1 MSKGERYMEGVK
13 FSKRPRLKNPYLVCA
28 WPGMGEVAFKA
39 AMYLIGQLK
48 AEEFAEIPP
57 EDFFYST
64 GSIVQEGILNV
75 PGFPYGKFYY
85 WKNPATKI
93 CARDIGA
100 SANSYGGGGSAN
112 FATKNGE
119 SAKHFGGNFG
129 GKAAGND
136 LIIFIS
142 NAQPD
147 LAKADDY
154 SKRIIYVARG
164 FKVKTIISFAAMPQA
179 IDHTQQSKVWF
190 TATSK
195 EIINILMKH
204 NFELL
209 SEGQI
214 SGMNGLFL
222 GIAKKEGFDGFCLLG
237 EIPLYTIQIEN
248 PKASYA
254 VLDALARIL
263 KIQINFNALIDEAHG
278 MEGEINK
285 LLDYLKL
292 GAPPGPIGEEDI
304 ERIKKS
310 LTQLTKLPLSVK
322 ENIERL
328 FTQAKADIS
337 KAKELKAELD
347 KWSVYKEYEDR
358 FLDLFKKKKEE
369 NN

>member
-1 MSKGERYMEGVK
+1 MEGVK
-13 FSKRPRLKNPYLVCA
+13 FSKRPKLKNPYLLCA

-39 AMYLIGQLK
+39 ATYLIEQLK

-57 EDFFYST
+57 EDFFYLT
-64 GSIVQEGILNV
+64 GSIVQEGILNT
-75 PGFPYGKFYY
+75 PEFPYSKFYY
-85 WKNPATKI
+85 WRNKT
-93 CARDIGA
+93 
-100 SANSYGGGGSAN
+100 
-112 FATKNGE
+112 GE
-119 SAKHFGGNFG
+119 
-129 GKAAGND
+129 ND

-154 SKRIIYVARG
+154 CKRIIYIAKSL
-164 FKVKTIISFAAMPQA
+164 KVKTIISFAAMPQA
-179 IDHTQQSKVWF
+179 IDHTQQPKVWF

-195 EIINILMKH
+195 EIINILTKY

-222 GIAKKEGFDGFCLLG
+222 GMAKKEELNGFCLLG
-237 EIPLYTIQIEN
+237 EIPLYTIQTEN

-263 KIQINFNALIDEAHG
+263 KIQMDFNNLIDEAHG

-310 LTQLTKLPLSVK
+310 LTQLTKLPLSIK

-328 FTQAKADIS
+328 FTQAKVDIS
-337 KAKELKAELD
+337 KGKELKAELD
-347 KWSVYKEYEDR
+347 KWNVYKEYEDR
-358 FLDLFKKKKEE
+358 FLDLFKKKKEK